1 MHPYV
6 MLYTYVYFID
16 KDNFLI
22 YFIHIELI
30 SFCKTSG
37 ILCLKFNL
45 FDHFR
50 NTLPHLFVISHVDIS
65 LLSLIHFSQW
75 SPVYCHLFIFVYLI
89 DGQILDWRVFK
100 FIIVIPS
107 CILFWEFMSLS
118 VPQIFGFIL
127 ELFHWSF
134 IEKGEELSKMRHAG
148 LIIIRHSHF
157 GFLFKMMF
165 L

>member
-1 MHPYV
+1 MV
-6 MLYTYVYFID
+6 SNVYF
-16 KDNFLI
+16 FLCLCSMI
-22 YFIHIELI
+22 LLSLSIFFISKIECQFFFRGGCYIHTYILLIKTTFLYI
-30 SFCKTSG
+30 SFILNKFTFCKPSG

-89 DGQILDWRVFK
+89 DGQILDWRVFE
-100 FIIVIPS
+100 FIMVIPS

-118 VPQIFGFIL
+118 VPQILVPSWSYFIGPL
-127 ELFHWSF
+127 
-134 IEKGEELSKMRHAG
+134 
-148 LIIIRHSHF
+148 
-157 GFLFKMMF
+157 
-165 L
+165 